1 MTETSPK
8 ATSVANI
15 NINTNA
21 CGSALQKMLENRNNF
36 LNQGNTALKE
46 EVGEQLGTA
55 ANTYYELL
63 ECFED
68 LSLQEIFEKGKLSD
82 EELEV
87 LKNKHANDN
96 FSDLPT
102 DPEEMVKILASV
114 EVSLKTELLILKT
127 NPLSDEEYAK
137 RYNQIQVK
145 RAHQLLAEFMIG
157 QDLKKIAKQHGI
169 KKNSK
174 RRKKDRRVTK
184 ADVIK
189 QRYPRL
195 GASQIRDFQKLEL
208 KYIWEAIIFAFSTGQ
223 ELTRALALSAHIKKK
238 ADNKPNALPSKMKR
252 WRAKDD
258 DFETEFKILEL
269 MEEMGATSLFAN
281 IGCGTSL
288 LEKYLKIRVTVANEL
303 EKRRAKAHKR
313 LYPSCQVIQ
322 GSITDEDVFNRVVEA
337 HKAAKNQIMYI
348 SCPCQDAS
356 TFNTGASKGKTERS
370 ALFRAALD
378 AVESTLPDYIVFEN
392 VPRWLED
399 RPEFALNILGD
410 KTIGDYVIDELKR
423 LGYNVTVGILS
434 AADYETAEDCERAI
448 ILACKKELG
457 VWKFPKKHKFRP
469 TVFEVIGPMMSLE
482 AGDFDPD
489 NKWHYGLPLEA
500 HEIEFL
506 RHTPTGCSAWNNAK
520 KYQPKNK
527 DGSPAGAQFA
537 ATYKRIDPAYP
548 CNVIESGSG
557 CIGDVHSV
565 HFGRPLS
572 DGTYS
577 DSRVLSIAEV
587 LALIGCKEDFLE
599 PLNKP
604 RANEEDFD
612 ALTWENG
619 MLISPDEHFVR
630 EVLGEHV
637 CPKFMLNLMS
647 TMPVPANDNK
657 AGDESK
663 GKA

>member
-1 MTETSPK
+1 MTYFNK
-8 ATSVANI
+8 
-15 NINTNA
+15 NTQM
-21 CGSALQKMLENRNNF
+21 GSAL
-36 LNQGNTALKE
+36 
-46 EVGEQLGTA
+46 TA
-55 ANTYYELL
+55 AFNRRENYLNGGNAAEKQEPKTTAIGNLKDFDL
-63 ECFED
+63 PECFEN
-68 LSLQEIFEKGKLSD
+68 LSLQEIFEKGKPSD
-82 EELEV
+82 EELEAM
-87 LKNKHANDN
+87 KDKHANDN

-157 QDLKKIAKQHGI
+157 QDLKSIATQYGI

-174 RRKKDRRVTK
+174 RRKEDGRVTK

-195 GASQIRDFQKLEL
+195 GARQIRDFQKLEL

-223 ELTRALALSAHIKKK
+223 ELTRALALSNHIKKQ
-238 ADNKPNALPSKMKR
+238 ADNKPKALPSKMKR

-258 DFETEFKILEL
+258 DFETEFKILKL

-288 LEKYLKIRVTVANEL
+288 LEKYLKICVTVANEL
-303 EKRRAKAHKR
+303 EKRRAKAHQR
-313 LYPSCQVIQ
+313 LYPSCEVIQ
-322 GSITDEDVFNRVVEA
+322 GSITDEDVFNRIVEA
-337 HKAAKNQIMYI
+337 HIKHQNKICFI
-348 SCPCQDAS
+348 SCPCQDSS
-356 TFNTGASKGKTERS
+356 TFNTSESKGKGP
-370 ALFRAALD
+370 RAALFKAALD
-378 AVESTLPDYIVFEN
+378 FVELTSPDYIVFEN
-392 VPRWLED
+392 VSRWLED

-423 LGYNVTVGILS
+423 IGYNVTVGILS
-434 AADYETAEDCERAI
+434 AADYETAEDRERAI

-469 TVFEVIGPMMSLE
+469 TVFEVIGLMKSLE

-489 NKWHYGLPLEA
+489 NKWHYGLPLET

-537 ATYKRIDPAYP
+537 ATYKRIEPAYP

-587 LALIGCKEDFLE
+587 LALIGCEEDFLE

-612 ALTWENG
+612 GLTWENG